1 MKKKIIM
8 VAMLFFQVFCT
19 SENVQAAEIQ
29 SIENGKYNLSPANN
43 SSFVRQ

>member
-19 SENVQAAEIQ
+19 SENVLAAEIKP
-29 SIENGKYNLSPANN
+29 IENGKGNLCPASND
-43 SSFVRQ
+43 SD